1 MDKETVISINAYAQ
15 KTLKNLHESYR
26 TKLLSMYTILY
37 KEYQFTHLVTNALS
51 ADLASILNL
60 VIRGPIKT
68 IVVDESTPPAI
79 NEFAEALEYYV
90 LGRKK
95 TGDTL
100 RFIGSHVVSVEQF
113 DYLVHGH
120 TGNAE
125 LDSFKEAN
133 QDKFAHLYRIQLL
146 SKMD

>member
-37 KEYQFTHLVTNALS
+37 KEYRFTHLVTNALS

-90 LGRKK
+90 LGRKR

-146 SKMD
+146 SKLD

>member
-26 TKLLSMYTILY
+26 IKLIGMYRILY
-37 KEYQFTHLVTNALS
+37 KEYEFTHLVTNALS
-51 ADLASILNL
+51 VDLASILNL
-60 VIRGPIKT
+60 VIKGPIKT
-68 IVVDESTPPAI
+68 IVVDESTPSAI

-90 LGRKK
+90 LGRKR

-146 SKMD
+146 SKLD

>member
-26 TKLLSMYTILY
+26 TKLIEMYRALY

-51 ADLASILNL
+51 VDLASILNL
-60 VIRGPIKT
+60 VIKGPIKT

-79 NEFAEALEYYV
+79 NDFAEALEYYV
-90 LGRKK
+90 LGRKR

-113 DYLVHGH
+113 DYLVHNH

-146 SKMD
+146 SKLD